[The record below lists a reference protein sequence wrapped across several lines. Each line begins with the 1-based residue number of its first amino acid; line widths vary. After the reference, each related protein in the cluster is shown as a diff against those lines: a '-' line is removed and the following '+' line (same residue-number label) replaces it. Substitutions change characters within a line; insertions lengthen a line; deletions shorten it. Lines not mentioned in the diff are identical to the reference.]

1 MAEINNFEVALG
13 FFVCISLE
21 LTILF
26 IGITFLVSLL
36 LQYVSQEKVQ
46 KLLAG
51 RRLGLGNFIG
61 AAVGGVVPFC
71 SCSAV
76 PMLMGLLE
84 LGIPFGVAMSF
95 LIASPLGVFN
105 PVVLS
110 LFGALLGPQV
120 LLLYV
125 VTTYCAA
132 VITGIVFEALGLGK
146 YVKKVYILGAV
157 NSCCSGG
164 SVEASVNSSCCSSSV
179 EATTSSCCSAGSCCS
194 SGQMQNV
201 KNGESLFFDRCRLA
215 ARNATGLFR
224 QMVPFLLIGVAI
236 GAVIYGFVPESFLVR
251 VAGPDNPLAIPVAAA
266 IGVPLYV
273 RTETLIP
280 IGFAMIQKGV
290 SVGAIMALAIGGAGA
305 SIPELSMLAG
315 IFKRK
320 LWFAYIFTMFSIATI
335 IGLIFNLLA

>member
-1 MAEINNFEVALG
+1 MSEINSFEVALG
-13 FFVCISLE
+13 FFIYISLE
-21 LTILF
+21 LIILF

-61 AAVGGVVPFC
+61 AAVGGIVPFC

-84 LGIPFGVAMSF
+84 LGIPFGIAMSF

-110 LFGALLGPQV
+110 LFGTLLGPRV

-125 VTTYCAA
+125 ATTYCAA
-132 VITGIVFEALGLGK
+132 VITGIIFEALGLGK
-146 YVKKVYILGAV
+146 YVKKVSIIGTAG
-157 NSCCSGG
+157 SCCSG
-164 SVEASVNSSCCSSSV
+164 SNA
-179 EATTSSCCSAGSCCS
+179 EATTSSCCSADSCCTS
-194 SGQMQNV
+194 DQTQHA
-201 KNGESLFFDRCRLA
+201 KNSRGLLGDRCRIA
-215 ARNATGLFR
+215 ARNAVGLFR

-251 VAGPDNPLAIPVAAA
+251 VAGPDNPFAIPVAAA

-280 IGFAMIQKGV
+280 VGFAMIQKGV

-315 IFKRK
+315 IFQRK
-320 LWFAYIFTMFSIATI
+320 LWLAYIFTMFLIASI
-335 IGLIFNLLA
+335 IGYIFNFLA